1 MLHCKANTLA
11 YYRDENKSE
20 KTHEIFMQGVA
31 PVMSSSME
39 DSCCNAIVLL
49 STRMTESTDTFF
61 FLGERVIDFKYIAHF
76 AMHH

>member
-1 MLHCKANTLA
+1 M
-11 YYRDENKSE
+11 KSS
-20 KTHEIFMQGVA
+20 MQGVA

-61 FLGERVIDFKYIAHF
+61 F
-76 AMHH
+76 